1 MSDKKGLM
9 EYGTEPSFPAITI
22 TDTTQYDNHQ
32 IQKATN
38 YIQTKAQQIKDQYTE
53 LVDLAKDTE
62 MLSAFEK
69 RYEPM
74 TGVDYWVYESKQ
86 SGKFISFIEPHQ
98 WTETTQPETY
108 HGWFVLTPDGTWVRK
123 SLPTTS

>member
-1 MSDKKGLM
+1 MSDKKGLATF
-9 EYGTEPSFPAITI
+9 GTEPSFPAITI
-22 TDTTQYDNHQ
+22 TDTTQYENHQ

-38 YIQTKAQQIKDQYTE
+38 YIQTKAQQIKDQYNE

-62 MLSAFEK
+62 MLSSFEK

-86 SGKFISFIEPHQ
+86 SGKFISIVRPEE
-98 WTETTQPETY
+98 WTPRTQPDDY
-108 HGWFVLTPDGTWVRK
+108 HGHFQLSPDGTWVRQDDR
-123 SLPTTS
+123 

>member
-1 MSDKKGLM
+1 MGDKKGLM

-38 YIQTKAQQIKDQYTE
+38 YIQTKAQQIKDQYNE

-86 SGKFISFIEPHQ
+86 SGKFISIIRPEE
-98 WTETTQPETY
+98 WTTRTQPDDY
-108 HGWFVLTPDGTWVRK
+108 HGHFQLSPDGTWVRQNA
-123 SLPTTS
+123 

>member
-1 MSDKKGLM
+1 MSDKKGMM

-22 TDTTQYDNHQ
+22 NDTTQYENHQ

-86 SGKFISFIEPHQ
+86 SGKFISIVRPEE
-98 WTETTQPETY
+98 WTPRTQPDDY
-108 HGWFVLTPDGTWVRK
+108 HGHFQLSPDGTWVRQDDR
-123 SLPTTS
+123 

>member
-1 MSDKKGLM
+1 MGDKKGLM

-38 YIQTKAQQIKDQYTE
+38 YIQTKAQQIKEQYNE

-86 SGKFISFIEPHQ
+86 SGKFISIVQPEE
-98 WTETTQPETY
+98 WTPRTQPDDY
-108 HGWFVLTPDGTWVRK
+108 HGHFQLSPDGTWVRQDDR
-123 SLPTTS
+123 